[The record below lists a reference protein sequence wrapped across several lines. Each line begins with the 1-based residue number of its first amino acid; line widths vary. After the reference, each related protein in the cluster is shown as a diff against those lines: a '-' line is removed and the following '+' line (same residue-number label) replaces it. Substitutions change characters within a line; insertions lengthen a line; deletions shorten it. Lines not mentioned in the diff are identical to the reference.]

1 MGDAA
6 LTRPDQTRPDQAGFL
21 GRLTRTQPT
30 ISRSNYLPACL
41 PRWNYLNHF
50 KFTYSSLIHSTS
62 SYTKTN
68 TNTKTRQ
75 DQDQAQLGSTPLTLI
90 HPSPQSSLPT
100 PTSGGGGGGGG
111 CLTIASPP
119 SHLGLSQPFIDIDIA
134 IHQ

>member
-21 GRLTRTQPT
+21 GRLTRTQPSHAPT
-30 ISRSNYLPACL
+30 TCLPAYVEL
-41 PRWNYLNHF
+41 PKSFQVHIFLPYPLHF
-50 KFTYSSLIHSTS
+50 VLH
-62 SYTKTN
+62 
-68 TNTKTRQ
+68 Q
-75 DQDQAQLGSTPLTLI
+75 DQHQDQARPRPSSTGFHPANP

-100 PTSGGGGGGGG
+100 PTSGGGGGGG
-111 CLTIASPP
+111 CPTIASPP